1 MGMYTMLLPDS
12 SLCPRMGRCWVSHTG
27 SLSQSVG
34 LTNTQLATEYWMT
47 LDYFPIREAHGSVG
61 GVTCILAD
69 QTDQVIN
76 ARRIRSLH
84 ELIVQVNSS
93 QTTTEVCQAA
103 AAAMCTNSRD
113 VSSAYIYMV
122 EMPIPGMET
131 VGSSPGTPS
140 LNLMANQGKSR
151 EMLDGSAS
159 TPLVEVADGYW
170 QSIVPDQAGQKS
182 VFLNE
187 VDTVLR
193 TMTASL
199 LPNGFKDAPSS
210 SDSPVAIVSG
220 GRMP

>member
-1 MGMYTMLLPDS
+1 MGMCTMLLPDS
-12 SLCPRMGRCWVSHTG
+12 SRCPRMGRCWVSYTG
-27 SLSQSVG
+27 SLSQSVR
-34 LTNTQLATEYWMT
+34 LTNIKLATEYWMT

-61 GVTCILAD
+61 GITCILAD